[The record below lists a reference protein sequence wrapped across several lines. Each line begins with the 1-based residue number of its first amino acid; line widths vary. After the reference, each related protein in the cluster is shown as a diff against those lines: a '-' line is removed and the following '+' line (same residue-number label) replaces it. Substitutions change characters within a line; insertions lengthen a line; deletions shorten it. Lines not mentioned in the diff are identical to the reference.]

1 MGYLDDEGFLYLTGR
16 KGQTIISGGVNIY
29 PKEVENLLMQ
39 HDSIEDCFVF
49 PLPDD
54 EYGEI
59 VAAGILLKHLS
70 LPAVTAGEIIT
81 WCKIHGA
88 SVKAP
93 KKVFFCT
100 EIPRMATG
108 KLAKADQDKL
118 VQQFM
123 S

>member
-1 MGYLDDEGFLYLTGR
+1 
-16 KGQTIISGGVNIY
+16 
-29 PKEVENLLMQ
+29 
-39 HDSIEDCFVF
+39 
-49 PLPDD
+49 LPDD